1 MSFRGEKSIN
11 KNPREQ
17 EEYIMSKRVGI
28 VGAGVTPFKGTW
40 TEKTYYEL
48 AQMATREAVFN
59 AQIEIKDVDA
69 AFYGIYNDIF
79 ERAAIPEHAIHGL
92 LGMQNKFGVRITTG
106 GATGAYTM
114 SAAHAYLAAGRFKT
128 ALVLGVEK
136 ATDCFDFSSMS
147 ATPEVIKSIGW
158 SGDSFFEQPI
168 GWSASDSYAE
178 VVLGYMDEHPE
189 DLKPEITAQISAQ
202 LSQQVKGNKYAQR
215 QFDQVTPEEVMNSRM
230 VVYPFKELE
239 ICVYTEGAAAL
250 ILAEEE
256 SAKAISRTNGT
267 PIVWITGVGEANE
280 HSFAGKRH
288 KDMSRIMSDYYA
300 SHRAYE
306 MAGIKDPRKSVDI
319 IELHD
324 AFVHQLEISMAE
336 FGFVPLGRADSLIE
350 EGLMTPGGRYSVN
363 PSGGLIYCGHAVGAS
378 NIMSAWSARNELVKK
393 NLKTALVHGT
403 GSTVAQYTAC
413 LIFEHE

>member
-1 MSFRGEKSIN
+1 
-11 KNPREQ
+11 
-17 EEYIMSKRVGI
+17 MSKKVGI

-40 TEKTYYEL
+40 REKTYYEL
-48 AQMATREAVFN
+48 AQMATREAVKD
-59 AQIEIKDVDA
+59 AQISIKDVDTV
-69 AFYGIYNDIF
+69 FYGIYNDIF

-92 LGMQNKFGVRITTG
+92 LGMQNKFGIRITNG

-158 SGDSFFEQPI
+158 SGDSFFEQGI

-178 VVLGYMDEHPE
+178 VVLAYMDEHPG

-202 LSQQVKGNKYAQR
+202 LSQQVRPNKYAQR
-215 QFDQVTPEEVMNSRM
+215 QFDQVTPEEVLNSRL
-230 VVYPFKELE
+230 VVYPFRELE
-239 ICVYTEGAAAL
+239 ICVYSEGASAL

-256 SAKAISRTNGT
+256 TAKEISKNNGR
-267 PIVWITGVGEANE
+267 PVVWITGVGEANE
-280 HSFAGKRH
+280 HSFAGKNQ

-300 SHRAYE
+300 SRRAYE
-306 MAGIKDPRKSVDI
+306 MAGIEDPTKAIEI

-336 FGFVPLGRADSLIE
+336 FGLVPLGRADALIE
-350 EGLMTPGGRYSVN
+350 EGLMTPGGKYLVN
-363 PSGGLIYCGHAVGAS
+363 PCGGLIYCGHAVGAS
-378 NIMSAWSARNELVKK
+378 NIMSAWSARNELIKRG
-393 NLKTALVHGT
+393 LKTALVHGT
-403 GSTVAQYTAC
+403 GSTIAQYTVC
-413 LIFEHE
+413 LILEHE

>member
-1 MSFRGEKSIN
+1 
-11 KNPREQ
+11 
-17 EEYIMSKRVGI
+17 MSKRVGI

-40 TEKTYYEL
+40 REKTYYEL
-48 AQMATREAVFN
+48 AQMATREAVKD
-59 AQIEIKDVDA
+59 AGIAIQDVDS

-79 ERAAIPEHAIHGL
+79 ERTAIPEHAIHGL
-92 LGMQNKFGVRITTG
+92 LGMQNKFGIRITNG

-114 SAAHAYLAAGRFKT
+114 SAAHAYIAAGRFRT

-178 VVLGYMDEHPE
+178 VVLAYMDENPG
-189 DLKPEITAQISAQ
+189 DLKPEVTAKISSL
-202 LSQQVKGNKYAQR
+202 LSEQVRNNKYAQR
-215 QFDQVTPEEVMNSRM
+215 QFDQVTPEEVINSRL

-250 ILAEEE
+250 IVAEEE
-256 SAKAISRTNGT
+256 TAKAISENTGN
-267 PIVWITGVGEANE
+267 PVVWITGVGEANE
-280 HSFAGKRH
+280 HSFAGKNQ

-300 SHRAYE
+300 SHRAYD
-306 MAGIKDPRKSVDI
+306 MAGIADPTKSIDI
-319 IELHD
+319 VELHD

-336 FGFVPLGRADSLIE
+336 FGLVPLGKADSLIE
-350 EGLMTPGGRYSVN
+350 DGLMTPGGKYVVN
-363 PSGGLIYCGHAVGAS
+363 PCGGLIYCGHAVGAS
-378 NIMSAWSARNELVKK
+378 NIMSAWSARNELIKRD
-393 NLKTALVHGT
+393 LKTALVHGT

-413 LIFEHE
+413 MVLEHE

>member
-1 MSFRGEKSIN
+1 
-11 KNPREQ
+11 
-17 EEYIMSKRVGI
+17 MSKRVGI
-28 VGAGVTPFKGTW
+28 VGAGVTPFKGRW
-40 TEKTYYEL
+40 VEKTYYEL
-48 AQMATREAVFN
+48 AQMATREAVKD
-59 AQIEIKDVDA
+59 AAISIQDVDA

-79 ERAAIPEHAIHGL
+79 ERTAIPEHAIHGL
-92 LGMQNKFGVRITTG
+92 LGMQNKFGIRITTG
-106 GATGAYTM
+106 GATGAYTL
-114 SAAHAYLAAGRFKT
+114 SAAHAYLSAGRFKT

-178 VVLGYMDEHPE
+178 VVLAYMDENPG
-189 DLKPEITAQISAQ
+189 DLKPEVTAKISSL
-202 LSQQVKGNKYAQR
+202 LSEQVKGNPYAQR
-215 QFDQVTPEEVMNSRM
+215 QFDQVTPEEVMNSRL

-256 SAKAISRTNGT
+256 TARAISRNNGT
-267 PIVWITGVGEANE
+267 PVVWITGVGEANE
-280 HSFAGKRH
+280 HSFAGKNQ

-306 MAGIKDPRKSVDI
+306 MAGIEDPTKSIDVV
-319 IELHD
+319 ELHD

-336 FGFVPLGRADSLIE
+336 FGLVPLGRADSLIDD
-350 EGLMTPGGRYSVN
+350 GLMTPGGKYLVN
-363 PSGGLIYCGHAVGAS
+363 PCGGLIYCGHAVGAS
-378 NIMSAWSARNELVKK
+378 NIMSAWSARNELIKRG
-393 NLKTALVHGT
+393 LKTALVHGT
-403 GSTVAQYTAC
+403 GSTVAQYTVC
-413 LIFEHE
+413 MVLEHE

>member
-1 MSFRGEKSIN
+1 
-11 KNPREQ
+11 
-17 EEYIMSKRVGI
+17 MSKRVGI

-40 TEKTYYEL
+40 REKTYYEL
-48 AQMATREAVFN
+48 AQMATREAVKD
-59 AQIEIKDVDA
+59 AQVPIQDVDA

-79 ERAAIPEHAIHGL
+79 ERTAIPEHAIHGL
-92 LGMQNKFGVRITTG
+92 LGMQNKFGIRITTG

-178 VVLGYMDEHPE
+178 VVLAYKDEHPE

-202 LSQQVKGNKYAQR
+202 LSQQVRDNEHAQR
-215 QFDQVTPEEVMNSRM
+215 QFDQITAEEVLNSRL
-230 VVYPFKELE
+230 VVYPFRELE
-239 ICVYTEGAAAL
+239 ICVYSEGAAAL
-250 ILAEEE
+250 ILAEEDT
-256 SAKAISRTNGT
+256 ARAISKNTGN
-267 PIVWITGVGEANE
+267 PVVWITGVGESNE
-280 HSFAGKRH
+280 HSFAGKNQ
-288 KDMSRIMSDYYA
+288 KVMSRIMSDHDA
-300 SHRAYE
+300 SHRAYG
-306 MAGIKDPRKSVDI
+306 MAGIEDPTKSIQIV
-319 IELHD
+319 ELHD

-336 FGFVPLGRADSLIE
+336 FGLAPLGNADSLIE
-350 EGLMTPGGRYSVN
+350 ENLMTPGGKYLVN
-363 PSGGLIYCGHAVGAS
+363 PCGGLIYCGHAVGAS
-378 NIMSAWSARNELVKK
+378 NIMSAWSARNELIKR

-403 GSTVAQYTAC
+403 GSTIAQYTAC